1 MGRWQRQRRPGEL
14 GGGGRLGVAG
24 VARWEMG
31 KVPREG
37 WAKAATKAP
46 LLSQAAAQEK
56 ACALGLA
63 LALAKRWGVGMACLM
78 ALRGS
83 PGVA

>member
-63 LALAKRWGVGMACLM
+63 LAKRWGVGMACLM
-78 ALRGS
+78 ELRDS